1 MTAAAIDY
9 SEQLVWIE
17 SEDEFELAGAVIRP
31 LVRAPRSVAAIWVH
45 GATSR
50 FYAPAS
56 VQIGRELARAGY
68 TFVIGNNRGHHLGTH
83 LLRRGGPLA
92 GGDQILGGTL
102 WERFE
107 DSPSDVGAW
116 VTFTMTLGVQSVA
129 LIGHSYGGVKRVY
142 YQANRQDPRVRGLV
156 LASPGPVNLTR
167 FREPDLLEQARH
179 LVAQGRGSE
188 LLPPYADGE
197 PRPSA
202 QTYLDRVADSIDVF
216 AVETSTP
223 AIAHVSC
230 PVLAFYGGEDPSL
243 AVPSLERIRRY
254 AAGRVETCTI
264 EGAPHSY
271 MGSETAVA
279 SVIANWLETVLTSSD
294 APITTSSAQ

>member
-1 MTAAAIDY
+1 MTAAAMDY

-17 SEDEFELAGAVIRP
+17 SEDGFELAGAVVRP
-31 LVRAPRSVAAIWVH
+31 LGRAPRSVAAIWVH

-50 FYAPAS
+50 FYAPGS

-68 TFVIGNNRGHHLGTH
+68 IFVIGNNRGHHLGTH

-107 DSPSDVGAW
+107 DAPHDIGAS
-116 VTFTMTLGVQSVA
+116 VPFTMGLSGQSVV
-129 LIGHSYGGVKRVY
+129 LIGHSYGGVKVVY
-142 YQANRQDPRVRGLV
+142 YQANRQDHRVRGLV

-167 FREPDLLEQARH
+167 FREPDLLEEARQ

-188 LLPPYADGE
+188 LLPLHADGD

-202 QTYLDRVADSIDVF
+202 QTHLDRAAASIDVF
-216 AVETSTP
+216 GVETSTP
-223 AIAHVSC
+223 AIAQVSC

-254 AAGRVETCTI
+254 AAGPVETRTI

-271 MGSETAVA
+271 LGSETAVA
-279 SVIANWLETVLTSSD
+279 AVIANWMDTALASSD
-294 APITTSSAQ
+294 CVRRRK